1 MKLRFLILIVLLAV
15 IGPPTFAPWAGTTR
29 GVAPISVL
37 AAAAQPPGP
46 QQAEKPLTKD
56 QIIGLVKAG
65 MDNAPLGPFS
75 AYR

>member
-1 MKLRFLILIVLLAV
+1 MKLRFLILILVVAV
-15 IGPPTFAPWAGTTR
+15 IVPCAFTPWVGATR
-29 GVAPISVL
+29 RVAPASML